1 MEKTNR
7 NLFDSD
13 SDDEPQS
20 DNFEENRSDS
30 IDNESE
36 NNEHVKDE
44 DEENVG
50 DQEEEEE
57 EDYEIDPMTGLPII
71 EEDEEYKLHLY
82 SLIQERAGRT
92 IDYNIDEGK
101 INDNSKC
108 KKEKRERS
116 KSKQSISLDEFMK
129 DNELKESN
137 GEFKSSRAS
146 EKKKSLGL
154 NKKMV
159 NERFKLRPKLE
170 PPRDPTFAS
179 LITDGR
185 NSGNNSLPS
194 FNTSDSKSFPE
205 LI

>member
-20 DNFEENRSDS
+20 DNLEENRSDS

-36 NNEHVKDE
+36 NNEDHIQDIN
-44 DEENVG
+44 EENVD
-50 DQEEEEE
+50 DQEEE

-101 INDNSKC
+101 INDNGKY

-129 DNELKESN
+129 DNELKDSN

-159 NERFKLRPKLE
+159 NERFKLRPRLE

-185 NSGNNSLPS
+185 NRSNNSLAD